1 MAGMKTLDAIMSRPA
16 VYRLWMGPFAE
27 EKFAPVRAHNDL
39 GRVRRVLDVGCGPGT
54 NTHHFLAADYLGIDL
69 NEQYIRDAQKR
80 YDKRFAAADAAQ
92 FRVAPNERFDFI
104 LVNSF
109 LHHIDARTTRSILA
123 NLSSL
128 LTNDGHVHILELVLP
143 QSASVARFLARADR
157 GKFPR
162 PLEEWRQIFHE
173 AFTPVV
179 FEIYHLGA
187 LGVALWNMVY
197 FKGQAKI

>member
-1 MAGMKTLDAIMSRPA
+1 MKALDAIMSRPA

-54 NTHHFLAADYLGIDL
+54 NTHHFPAVDYLGIDL
-69 NEQYIRDAQKR
+69 NDQYIRDAQKR
-80 YDKRFAAADAAQ
+80 YDKKFVAVDAAQ
-92 FRVAPNERFDFI
+92 FSVAPNERFDFI

-109 LHHIDARTTRSILA
+109 LHHIDTPTTRNILA
-123 NLSSL
+123 NLNKL
-128 LTNDGHVHILELVLP
+128 LTDDGHVHILELVLP
-143 QSASVARFLARADR
+143 ESASVGRFLARSDR

-179 FEIYHLGA
+179 FETYQLGA
-187 LGVALWNMVY
+187 LGVALWKMVY
-197 FKGQAKI
+197 FKGQARI